1 MSTTNPI
8 EATPQVVYVQD
19 TSPRNGLGLTALIT
33 GIVGSVAGLIPLMFW
48 LAGPL
53 GITAL
58 LTGIVGVN
66 RVKKG
71 RATNKKTAI
80 FGVIFGVI
88 AFALAI
94 VGIVII
100 IHGLNQLSDDLN
112 SAS

>member
-1 MSTTNPI
+1 MSNTNPI

-19 TSPRNGLGLTALIT
+19 TSPRNGLGLTAL
-33 GIVGSVAGLIPLMFW
+33 
-48 LAGPL
+48 
-53 GITAL
+53 

-71 RATNKKTAI
+71 HATNKKTAI

-100 IHGLNQLSDDLN
+100 VHGLNQLGDGLN